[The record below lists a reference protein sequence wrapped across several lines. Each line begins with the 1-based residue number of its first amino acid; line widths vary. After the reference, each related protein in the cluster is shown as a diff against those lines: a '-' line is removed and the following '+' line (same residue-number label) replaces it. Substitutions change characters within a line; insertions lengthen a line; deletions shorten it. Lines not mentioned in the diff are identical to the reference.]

1 MSYKEEEQVRL
12 RRQGSKQ
19 AIDLAMQGR
28 WREAVAVNKSL
39 IESFPNDVDAYNR
52 LGRAY
57 MELGEYSQAREAY
70 SRAIELDPYNAIAK
84 KNLRR
89 LSHLVGAQVG
99 LESNSHK
106 VEPQYFIEEIGKAG
120 VVNLY
125 KLAPPGVLARMAAGE
140 RVSLKIDGASLI
152 VENARG
158 EYLGQ
163 VDPKYGQQL
172 IKLMEGG
179 NKYTA
184 AIVGSTEEMVTI
196 IIREVYQDPSQ
207 VGRLSFPSKGV
218 EDVRPYVG
226 DRIIRRGLEH
236 EEALP
241 EEPGYTIIGGEGEEL
256 LPEEPGYTVIGGE
269 GEELLPEESHE
280 IDDEADNEE

>member
-1 MSYKEEEQVRL
+1 MTYQEEEQVRL

-19 AIDLAMQGR
+19 AIALAMQGR

-39 IESFPNDVDAYNR
+39 IESFPSDVDAYNR

-70 SRAIELDPYNAIAK
+70 KRAIELDPYNTIAK
-84 KNLRR
+84 KNLHR
-89 LSHLVGAQVG
+89 LSHLVEAQVS
-99 LESNSHK
+99 LESNSHG
-106 VEPQYFIEEIGKAG
+106 VEPQHFIEEIGKAG

-125 KLAPPGVLARMAAGE
+125 HLAPPEILARMAAGE
-140 RVSLKIDGASLI
+140 RVYLKIDGASLI
-152 VENARG
+152 VGNAGG

-184 AIVGSTEEMVTI
+184 AIVSSTEEMVTV
-196 IIREVYQDPSQ
+196 IIREIYRDPSQ
-207 VGRLSFPSKGV
+207 VGRLSFPPKGL
-218 EDVRPYVG
+218 EGSRPYVG
-226 DRIIRRGLEH
+226 DRIIRRGLEY

-241 EEPGYTIIGGEGEEL
+241 EEPGYTIIGGDGVEEL
-256 LPEEPGYTVIGGE
+256 LPEEF
-269 GEELLPEESHE
+269 HE
-280 IDDEADNEE
+280 IDDEADNGE